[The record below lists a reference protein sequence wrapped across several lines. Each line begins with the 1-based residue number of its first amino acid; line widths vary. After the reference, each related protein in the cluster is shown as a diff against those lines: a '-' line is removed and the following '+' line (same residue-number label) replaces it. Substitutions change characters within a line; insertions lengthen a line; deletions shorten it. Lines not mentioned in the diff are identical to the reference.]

1 MRLLGFQ
8 RAGFQRGGPA
18 QRPTVSRGVG
28 FALVAYSF
36 VITMLGTTM
45 PTPLYPIYQARYG
58 FSGFMITVIFA
69 VYAAGVIAGLLLFGS
84 LSDQVGR
91 RRVLLVGVLLSAAS
105 AVVFLLAGGLPT
117 LLVGRVLSGLS
128 AGVFTGNAT
137 AALLDLAPP
146 ASRGRAGLVAAA
158 MNMGGLGVGPVL
170 AGFLAEYAPA
180 PLTLCFLADLVLI
193 AAAAVGL
200 WFIPEPITPPDRPRW
215 RPQRVG
221 VPAATRP
228 TFVRAVI
235 AGFAGFSVL
244 GLFTAISPSFLG
256 KVLGVHDHAVTGLV
270 VFSLLAASTVGQTL
284 VGLTTERRALLA
296 GCAVL
301 AAGGGIIA
309 LSLDVRSLSLLV
321 LGAVIA
327 GLGQGAS
334 FRAGL
339 TAVGN
344 ASPADRRAEVSSSFF
359 VVVYIAI
366 SLPVVG
372 VGAAEQA
379 FGLVPAGIGLSATV
393 AVLALIAFASLLR
406 QQSQRS
412 P

>member
-1 MRLLGFQ
+1 MRLLNFRRDGS
-8 RAGFQRGGPA
+8 A
-18 QRPTVSRGVG
+18 QRPTVPRGVG

-58 FSGFMITVIFA
+58 FSGLVITVIFA

-84 LSDQVGR
+84 LSDQIGR
-91 RRVLLVGVLLSAAS
+91 RRVLLAGVLLSAAS
-105 AVVFLLAGGLPT
+105 AVVFLLPGGLPT
-117 LLVGRVLSGLS
+117 LLLGRVLSGLS

-137 AALLDLAPP
+137 AALLDLAPA

-158 MNMGGLGVGPVL
+158 MNMGGLGLGPVL

-180 PLTLCFLADLVLI
+180 PLALCFLVDLGLV
-193 AAAAVGL
+193 AAAALGL
-200 WFIPEPITPPDRPRW
+200 WVVPEPVTPAERPRW

-228 TFVRAVI
+228 TFSRAVI
-235 AGFAGFSVL
+235 AGFAGFCVL
-244 GLFTAISPSFLG
+244 GLFTAVSPSFVG
-256 KVLGVHDHAVTGLV
+256 KVLGVQNHAVTGLV
-270 VFSLLAASTVGQTL
+270 VFSLLAASTIGQTL

-301 AAGGGIIA
+301 AAGAGVIA
-309 LSLDVRSLSLLV
+309 VSLDVRSLPVLV

-359 VVVYIAI
+359 VIVYVAI

-372 VGAAEQA
+372 VGAVQQA
-379 FGLVPAGIGLSATV
+379 LGLVAAGVGFAVVV
-393 AVLALIAFASLLR
+393 AVLALIAFAGLLR
-406 QQSQRS
+406 HRTTSTA
-412 P
+412 